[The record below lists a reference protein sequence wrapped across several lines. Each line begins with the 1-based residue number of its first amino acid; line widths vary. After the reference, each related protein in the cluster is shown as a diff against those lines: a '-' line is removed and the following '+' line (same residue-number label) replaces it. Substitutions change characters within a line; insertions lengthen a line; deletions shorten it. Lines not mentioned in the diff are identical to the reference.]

1 MKYIVLLSDGMAGRP
16 LEELGGRTTL
26 EAAKTP
32 VMDALAEKAEI
43 GMAAMVPEGMAPGSD
58 TANLSVMG
66 YDPKLYY
73 TGRSPPL
80 QCSNPYG
87 GRGRL

>member
-32 VMDALAEKAEI
+32 VM
-43 GMAAMVPEGMAPGSD
+43 
-58 TANLSVMG
+58 
-66 YDPKLYY
+66 
-73 TGRSPPL
+73 RSSASL
-80 QCSNPYG
+80 K
-87 GRGRL
+87 RG